1 MHYDQF
7 IHFVTLYSYH
17 IPAIIN
23 IKKKKKFN
31 CHFWFVENMN
41 SQQTQCQI
49 NPQRVFMIL

>member
-23 IKKKKKFN
+23 KKKKKKFN

-49 NPQRVFMIL
+49 NPQQVFMIL